1 MNSVYLIFQSEL
13 KKQFCIEKKY
23 LLNFLSD
30 ILMYYI
36 LFMGLYFFV
45 EFNTD
50 NLSQAQLYQSVNMQ
64 IIGYISWFFFSFTI
78 NFMSNGIS
86 NECTQGTFEQLCINP
101 NSILKMFVIKLVVL
115 CIRNIILILPLILLL
130 SLSTGILISINY
142 ITVLIFFVMVL
153 GILGFSLLLGGLEI
167 YFKKVGQFPFI
178 LSIIFLGTSMLN
190 ISKIPSFLKILSYY
204 LPFTKGSDLMKYS
217 ILSGYHIN
225 NNDIIL
231 LVVNSL
237 AYLFIGLFSF
247 HFYFNKSK
255 QKGTLSRF

>member
-1 MNSVYLIFQSEL
+1 MLSVYLIFINEL

-36 LFMGLYFFV
+36 LFMGMYFFIKL
-45 EFNTD
+45 NAD
-50 NLSQAQLYQSVNMQ
+50 NLSQSQLYQTVNMQ

-101 NSILKMFVIKLVVL
+101 NNILKIFVIKLIVL
-115 CIRNIILILPLILLL
+115 SIRNIILILPLIILL
-130 SLSTGILISINY
+130 SLSTGISVSINY
-142 ITVLIFFVMVL
+142 MTIIIFFIMIF

-167 YFKKVGQFPFI
+167 YYKKVGQFPFI
-178 LSIIFLGTSMLN
+178 ISIIFLGTSMIN
-190 ISKIPSFLKILSYY
+190 ISKMPRFLKTLSYY

-217 ILSGYHIN
+217 ILKGYHIG

-231 LVVNSL
+231 LTINS
-237 AYLFIGLFSF
+237 AIYLFIGLFSF
-247 HFYFNKSK
+247 YFYFNKSK
-255 QKGTLSRF
+255 QNGTLSRF